1 MINPR
6 AIRNEYPVMRSVMTE
21 VVKNRDTGYHLTGAQ
36 RYAKALKGRPESKLQ
51 VGVADKAISLA
62 PVRQVAPPKP
72 GVNATDNQ
80 RRNYIQDVQSN
91 ERRRIIASA
100 NPLAPRAI
108 PGRTPGLDNRA
119 QDVMRGRQMSTLYTK
134 NQRSRLQNLRP
145 AIEPQLLHPHI

>member
-36 RYAKALKGRPESKLQ
+36 RYAKALKSRPESKLQ
-51 VGVADKAISLA
+51 VGVADKAISLSV
-62 PVRQVAPPKP
+62 PKYVAPPKP
-72 GVNATDNQ
+72 GANSSDNQ
-80 RRNYIQDVQSN
+80 KRNYIQDVQSN

-119 QDVMRGRQMSTLYTK
+119 QDVMRGRQMSALYTK
-134 NQRSRLQNLRP
+134 NQRPRTQMLRP
-145 AIEPQLLHPHI
+145 GIEPQLLHPHI